1 MKNLLISLML
11 LCSTLSLNAQTEPT
25 RVGVSKENF
34 ASNLLSDV
42 IQPVTW
48 TPDTLLANA
57 YISNVQFQGD
67 ANQFG
72 VFTNGENSIQ
82 LNNGFVISTGNV
94 QSGAGPNSA
103 ANISTNYNSTTLDAD
118 LSKIPINRPYF
129 DAGILEFDIVADCQE
144 LEIEYVFASE
154 EYCEYTQ
161 TLYTDL
167 LGIFI
172 SGPGIVDTFTNN
184 ATNAATVSETGEYIS
199 AETVNWQKNKAA
211 YVTNVPFDAAL
222 NNCTFSELLAET
234 PYKSFIE
241 YDGFTVPL
249 SAKVATQVGETYH
262 VKIAIADTQDKI
274 YDSSIFFKIKEFENN
289 VCCPD
294 TLIVADIAT
303 PNTYRAAIRLE
314 SDATVSN
321 SGYVKF
327 NAGKV
332 IALKHGFN
340 TQNNSQFQAKITP
353 CPTYLDQLPITSPQQ
368 TNSLFAK
375 IEESKPKLI
384 NDNISLKVF
393 PNPSNGLTYI
403 RFELPE
409 NQQISVAVFD
419 VNGRLIQQLKS
430 NAWMPKGVNT
440 LNFNASN
447 FEKGIYFVAL
457 NSEIRNTYQKLV
469 VH

>member
-1 MKNLLISLML
+1 MKSIFFSVILICAFISV
-11 LCSTLSLNAQTEPT
+11 NAQTDPI
-25 RVGVSKENF
+25 RVGTSKKAF
-34 ASNLLSDV
+34 TSNLLSDV
-42 IQPVTW
+42 IQPVAW
-48 TPDTLLANA
+48 TPDTLRANA

-82 LNNGFVISTGNV
+82 LDHGFIISSGAV
-94 QSGAGPNSA
+94 QNGAGPNSA
-103 ANISTNYNSTTLDAD
+103 ANVTTDYNRTILDTD
-118 LSKIPINRPYF
+118 LSEIPINRPYF
-129 DAGILEFDIVADCQE
+129 DAAILEFDIVADCQE

-161 TLYTDL
+161 TLYTDI

-184 ATNAATVSETGEYIS
+184 ATNAAKVPQTGEYIS
-199 AETVNWQKNKAA
+199 AETINWQNNKSS
-211 YVTNVPFDAAL
+211 YVTNVPFSAAA
-222 NNCTFSELLAET
+222 NNCTFGELLAST

-274 YDSSIFFKIKEFENN
+274 YDSAIFFKIKEFENN

-294 TLIVADIAT
+294 TLMVSDIAT

-321 SGYVKF
+321 TGFVKF
-327 NAGKV
+327 NSGKT

-340 TQNNSQFQAKITP
+340 TLSNTQFHAKIAP
-353 CPTYLDQLPITSPQQ
+353 CPTYLDQLPGTSSEPVIP
-368 TNSLFAK
+368 FAK
-375 IEESKPKLI
+375 LSQPTTIH
-384 NDNISLKVF
+384 NDIHLRIF
-393 PNPSNGLTYI
+393 PNPS
-403 RFELPE
+403 
-409 NQQISVAVFD
+409 
-419 VNGRLIQQLKS
+419 
-430 NAWMPKGVNT
+430 
-440 LNFNASN
+440 
-447 FEKGIYFVAL
+447 
-457 NSEIRNTYQKLV
+457 
-469 VH
+469 